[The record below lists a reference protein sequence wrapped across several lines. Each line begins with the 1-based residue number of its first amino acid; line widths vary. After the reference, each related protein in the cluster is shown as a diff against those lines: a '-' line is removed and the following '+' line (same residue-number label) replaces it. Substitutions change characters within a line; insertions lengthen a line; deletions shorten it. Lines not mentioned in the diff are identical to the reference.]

1 MNREKKVWF
10 YKRVYIMMLIW
21 FQFFSIFS
29 PFSLKQKLE
38 IKVEKRD
45 ESCSLNDVKSFDL
58 INTAS
63 SMADL
68 IDPLDL
74 ASGSK
79 RLR

>member
-1 MNREKKVWF
+1 
-10 YKRVYIMMLIW
+10 MMLIW
-21 FQFFSIFS
+21 FQCFSIFS
-29 PFSLKQKLE
+29 PCSLKQKLE

-79 RLR
+79 LSAPALEFLVWKGWHQVF